1 MNIRHSLETGISFGL
16 TSGVITT
23 LGVMVGL
30 NSTTHSRLAVA
41 GGIVVIAIAD
51 AFSDALGIHMSEEFE
66 AKHSPLEVWLATI
79 STLFSKIIFA
89 SIFIIPVVC
98 LPIQTAIY
106 VSIGVGFLILTIFSY
121 YLALKQGISPSKTIV
136 EHLLVATIVVL
147 VSHYLGTLAANIFK

>member
-98 LPIQTAIY
+98 LPIQTAI
-106 VSIGVGFLILTIFSY
+106 
-121 YLALKQGISPSKTIV
+121 
-136 EHLLVATIVVL
+136 
-147 VSHYLGTLAANIFK
+147 